1 MKSALRVKVSVGRMD
16 LDLVDLRSG
25 RGGLPRERDW
35 RVRSISAS
43 SMEVVRTEDRNERGR
58 GEKRGIRMGTEISCF
73 FDE

>member
-43 SMEVVRTEDRNERGR
+43 SMEVVRIEDLRGGR
-58 GEKRGIRMGTEISCF
+58 RGIRMGTEIGCF